1 MAYGVNAPFGLK
13 PLYSI
18 HGGTWSGGT
27 NTYYIYASA
36 DGGTTQTQSIFTG
49 DPVQWSH
56 KVVAGAAPEINTII
70 PYDPDFT
77 LDAPSKFSYDPIVGV
92 FQGCEYFLPNGT
104 LVKSPYWEG
113 DTKVLPGSVIK
124 AFVMDDP
131 DMVCEIQVSTLIDAN
146 ANAFVGKPIFPN
158 INASSL
164 ELTGGF
170 GGNFA
175 IAIGGGA
182 HFSTVE
188 NPNGGTYANNPASGN
203 RANGQS
209 AYYLCVTTSTIAAG
223 NDADYNKIFNTE
235 GAAPGL
241 LGRLALKA
249 IGWSDN
255 VQNQPL
261 RSPFTVGGIPTLQT
275 TPFLNVKVLINN
287 HAYGCNSIGARY
299 F

>member
-36 DGGTTQTQSIFTG
+36 NGSATQAKSIFTG
-49 DPVQWSH
+49 DPVQWAH
-56 KVVAGAAPEINTII
+56 TAPGGYPDINTII
-70 PYDPDFT
+70 PYDPA
-77 LDAPSKFSYDPIVGV
+77 LISAQPSTFSNIPIVGV

-113 DTKVLPGSVIK
+113 GTKVLPGSVIK

-131 DMVCEIQVSTLIDAN
+131 DMVCEIQVSTSVAAN
-146 ANAFVGKPIFPN
+146 AGTFVGKPTFPN
-158 INASSL
+158 TNTNA
-164 ELTGGF
+164 ELAGGF
-170 GGNFA
+170 GSNFA
-175 IAIGGGA
+175 ICVGGGLD
-182 HFSTVE
+182 FDTVA

-209 AYYLCVTTSTIAAG
+209 AYYLCVTTSETLNG
-223 NDADYNKIFNTE
+223 DGFDYNKIFNTRI
-235 GAAPGL
+235 GAAGIV
-241 LGRLALKA
+241 GRSALKA

-255 VQNQPL
+255 LQNQPL
-261 RSPFTVGGIPTLQT
+261 LSPFTVGGIPTLNT

-287 HAYGCNSIGARY
+287 HAYGCNNVGISYI
-299 F
+299 